1 MRWLGGALALAL
13 GMVLAAMVAAGAARR
28 PAASICDNVDV
39 MRPCSAE
46 IAVDRAHKRDRS
58 ALVSTG
64 RDLAVTAARTRQR
77 GLQRLAVAMS
87 LPAAVRLEHPAG
99 CPRRA
104 FCGCGVAVRVF
115 GWPVRELWLAV
126 NWLKFPKAPAAVGM
140 VAVKQHHVFY
150 LEQHL
155 GGSTWLAYDPN
166 SGRHATQRHARSID
180 GFVIVNPRAG

>member
-1 MRWLGGALALAL
+1 MIRICFAAALALATL
-13 GMVLAAMVAAGAARR
+13 IAA
-28 PAASICDNVDV
+28 PAASQPLERARKDDRGSIFSIG
-39 MRPCSAE
+39 RG
-46 IAVDRAHKRDRS
+46 IAV
-58 ALVSTG
+58 ALSH
-64 RDLAVTAARTRQR
+64 ARQR
-77 GLQRLAVAMS
+77 ASQRLAAAMS
-87 LPAAVRLEHPAG
+87 LPAPVRLAHPAG

-115 GWPVRELWLAV
+115 GRPVRELWLAV

-140 VAVKQHHVFY
+140 VAVRRHHVFY

-155 GGSTWLAYDPN
+155 EGSTWLAYDPN